1 MSLITTCERLHLF
14 LDLFSPDKNINAEGV
29 QRTKMIVK
37 GLEILTFV
45 ELKKKILVG
54 IVLLNDGGVAKF
66 GIALILTD
74 LILRIIDSLSSLRKS
89 SQICCV
95 PLRCF
100 AVLYFKSSSCCS

>member
-14 LDLFSPDKNINAEGV
+14 LDIFSPDKNINAEGV
-29 QRTKMIVK
+29 QRKKMIAK

-45 ELKKKILVG
+45 DLKKILVG
-54 IVLLNDGGVAKF
+54 IVLLHDSGVAKF